1 MKKQLLW
8 FVALISSTLFAAT
21 DAQIVEHFKST
32 IQVPNINIEVVSR
45 KGVEG
50 IDGMDFVTLN
60 LSDGARSQKLHKHLY
75 QDDLIFPDV
84 ISIKQN

>member
-32 IQVPNINIEVVSR
+32 IQVPNITIEVVSR

-50 IDGMDFVTLN
+50 IHRWIVLVKMLFEYRRIIIN
-60 LSDGARSQKLHKHLY
+60 
-75 QDDLIFPDV
+75 
-84 ISIKQN
+84 